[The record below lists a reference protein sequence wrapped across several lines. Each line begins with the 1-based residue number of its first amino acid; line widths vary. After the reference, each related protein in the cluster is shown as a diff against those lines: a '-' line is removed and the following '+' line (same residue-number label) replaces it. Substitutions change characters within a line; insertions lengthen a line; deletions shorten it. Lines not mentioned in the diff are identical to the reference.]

1 VEPRPA
7 GATAGQPGIARAG
20 KSTPAEHLRPPDH
33 GRERS
38 RLGVRIGVRYFIAAG
53 TLTVAV
59 KKRKRAMTDTQWAD
73 ISEFQTPAN
82 NNYPYQILG
91 IRSNDGSVRL

>member
-1 VEPRPA
+1 
-7 GATAGQPGIARAG
+7 
-20 KSTPAEHLRPPDH
+20 
-33 GRERS
+33 
-38 RLGVRIGVRYFIAAG
+38 
-53 TLTVAV
+53 VAV